1 LGTSAFIQ
9 ETERV
14 TMTTTAESPA
24 DQSVT
29 FERLQLPDT
38 LIEYM
43 VSGSGE
49 PVLFTH
55 GGLLSDV
62 AVPLAKQEPLEGYM
76 LIGYRRRGYAAS
88 DPALAPEGTTIAD
101 MATDAA
107 ALLDH
112 LGIPRAHIV
121 GHSMGGIV
129 SLQFAADYPDRV
141 GTLSLL
147 EPPYGTS
154 ETAQASLHSVAMAP
168 LKQYVA
174 GDKEGAASQA
184 LEAVSDANWRE
195 HVSATVPDGVH
206 LALSHADTFFQ
217 RDGAAI
223 MAFEFGAEEAA
234 KVNVPVLSI
243 IGGETLDKIY
253 YEGRAHFHQW
263 WGDNVEDFDL
273 LGANHLLP
281 FQDPVGVACALGDFL
296 SRHPL

>member
-1 LGTSAFIQ
+1 MATSSGT
-9 ETERV
+9 
-14 TMTTTAESPA
+14 PA
-24 DQSVT
+24 NPAVT
-29 FERLQLPDT
+29 FERLQLADT

-43 VSGSGE
+43 VSGFGE

-62 AVPLAKQEPLEGYM
+62 AVALAKQKPLEGYQ

-88 DPALAPEGTTIAD
+88 DPKLAPEGTTIDD
-101 MATDAA
+101 MAADAA

-112 LGIPRAHIV
+112 LGIHRSHIV

-129 SLQFAADYPDRV
+129 SLQFAHDHPDRV

-154 ETAQASLHSVAMAP
+154 ETAQASLQAVAMAP
-168 LKQYVA
+168 LQKYGA

-184 LEAVSDANWRE
+184 LEAVSDENWRKR
-195 HVSATVPDGVH
+195 VSATVPDGVH

-223 MAFEFGAEEAA
+223 MAFEFGVEEAA
-234 KVNVPVLSI
+234 KVNVPVLSM
-243 IGGETLDKIY
+243 IGGETVDKIY
-253 YEGRAHFHQW
+253 YEGRAFFHEW